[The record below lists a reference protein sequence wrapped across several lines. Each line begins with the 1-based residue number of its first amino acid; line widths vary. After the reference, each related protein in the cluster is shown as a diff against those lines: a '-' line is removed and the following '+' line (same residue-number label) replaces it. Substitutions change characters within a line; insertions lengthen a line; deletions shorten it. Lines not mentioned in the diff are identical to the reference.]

1 MATSRSGALPGSA
14 AGPLAVVPEAVART
28 TVSDAPTP
36 KGRRRQSELLA
47 AARDTFAEHGYFDT
61 RVEDI
66 AQRANVSRATF
77 YTYFDSKDEVLAVI
91 VGELVDD
98 LFAASAEAAEP
109 EATPYLALEAT
120 IRQFMHAY
128 RDRATMI
135 RILEQAV
142 AFSDEFL
149 TLRLQIRARFGERLT
164 GIIRAHQAPHAGV
177 GHDLDPEL
185 ASYALG
191 GMVDDFA
198 RGCYVLN
205 QLVDDDAAIATL
217 TAIWARAIGLDDE
230 PVAPARSPGKGS
242 RKRKT

>member
-1 MATSRSGALPGSA
+1 MPGAR
-14 AGPLAVVPEAVART
+14 V
-28 TVSDAPTP
+28 TVTDAPTP
-36 KGRRRQSELLA
+36 KGRRRQVDLLD
-47 AARDTFAEHGYFDT
+47 AARATFAERGYFET

-98 LFAASAEAAEP
+98 LFDASAEPLEP
-109 EATPYLALEAT
+109 EATPYLTLEAT

-128 RDRATMI
+128 RDRAQMV

-149 TLRLQIRARFGERLT
+149 TLRLEIRARFGERLA
-164 GIIRAHQAPHAGV
+164 GVIRAQQRTARSD
-177 GHDLDPEL
+177 DLDPDL

-198 RGCYVLN
+198 RGCYVL
-205 QLVDDDAAIATL
+205 QQFVDDDAAIHTL
-217 TAIWARAIGLDDE
+217 TTIWARAIGL
-230 PVAPARSPGKGS
+230 PPSPPAR
-242 RKRKT
+242 RRARERAEQRA

>member
-1 MATSRSGALPGSA
+1 MVGGNVTSMAMTQ
-14 AGPLAVVPEAVART
+14 LARA
-28 TVSDAPTP
+28 TVNEAPTP
-36 KGRRRQSELLA
+36 KGRRRQSDLLA
-47 AARDTFAEHGYFDT
+47 AARETFIERGYFDT

-77 YTYFDSKDEVLAVI
+77 YTYFESKDEILGVI

-98 LFAASAEAAEP
+98 LFDASSESLEP
-109 EATPYLALEAT
+109 APTPYLTLQAT

-128 RDRATMI
+128 RDRAAMI

-149 TLRLQIRARFGERLT
+149 EIRMQIRARFGERLA
-164 GIIRAHQAPHAGV
+164 GVIRAQQGARGR
-177 GHDLDPEL
+177 HDALDPEL

-198 RGCYVLN
+198 RGCYVLH
-205 QLVDDDAAIATL
+205 QFVDDDAAIETL
-217 TAIWARAIGLDDE
+217 TTIWARAIGL
-230 PVAPARSPGKGS
+230 PPAKTVR
-242 RKRKT
+242 RRKT

>member
-1 MATSRSGALPGSA
+1 MATTQ
-14 AGPLAVVPEAVART
+14 LARA
-28 TVSDAPTP
+28 TVSEAPTP

-47 AARDTFAEHGYFDT
+47 AARETFIERGYFDT

-77 YTYFDSKDEVLAVI
+77 YTYFESKDEILAVI

-98 LFAASAEAAEP
+98 LFDASGESLATA
-109 EATPYLALEAT
+109 ATPYLTLEAT

-128 RDRATMI
+128 RDRAEMI

-149 TLRLQIRARFGERLT
+149 EIRMQIRARFGERLA
-164 GIIRAHQAPHAGV
+164 GVIRAQQGDAGR
-177 GHDLDPEL
+177 GGGLDPEL

-198 RGCYVLN
+198 RGCYVLH
-205 QLVDDDAAIATL
+205 QLVDDDAAIDTL
-217 TAIWARAIGLDDE
+217 TTIWARAIGL
-230 PVAPARSPGKGS
+230 PPTRGP
-242 RKRKT
+242 RRRKT